1 MKRKKKLC
9 ISVSKAFLVRGS
21 GTDATRWESSFFI
34 AFVATPLVEVLKSKC
49 EAPLTRCEGAERVAM
64 GGELRRSWEW
74 VGVVVKVEIKRSGAD
89 KVLGREG
96 LG

>member
-1 MKRKKKLC
+1 
-9 ISVSKAFLVRGS
+9 
-21 GTDATRWESSFFI
+21 
-34 AFVATPLVEVLKSKC
+34 
-49 EAPLTRCEGAERVAM
+49 M